1 MRTTSVAHTASI
13 MRRRPSPSSVAPL
26 LYRHLLKLGRT
37 HDRDPALKSLLCF
50 SPEEEYCW
58 DTQCWVAAQDEVDP
72 QRGLLAA
79 ATAYLQGSSYRPER
93 SLQQFVREQFRN
105 EAPDRSTAQQLDLAF
120 AALAALGDNVAH
132 GTSLLRAEEPPPSGA
147 TVGEWCEG
155 DEPQPGSLLIAPA
168 NQLTSSFG
176 RSLVV
181 MLAHS
186 RAGSTGLLLNKPSP
200 LCLMHAS
207 QLLGG
212 TLDSE
217 LCAGVLGDNRIHIG
231 GPVPSPLFVL
241 HPHADLAA
249 ALPPP
254 STVLLGRTPLSRA
267 AVKLPDAGL
276 HVAECDDQ
284 FLREA
289 GNMVAAGDATP
300 EQFKLVLGCAVW
312 GPAQL
317 DGEWRQKSWY
327 CAAPSATAGAAQLSA
342 LALAQPVEAAEGGAE
357 SGADAAA
364 AYHATSQAMAD
375 VAAAQSAER
384 AVEEA
389 IAAAEAAEEDGDQ
402 RSIEEV
408 IEEGEERRRQQLA
421 QRLAQRWE
429 DRHAGLD
436 ARAAEAA
443 DEELKE
449 LDSAE
454 RLHLL
459 HMLLDSEPVPACGR
473 AQWASLLHA
482 LGGEFGAIARLAHAL
497 PTQMAA
503 EGVEVDV

>member
-1 MRTTSVAHTASI
+1 MA
-13 MRRRPSPSSVAPL
+13 RPPSSSVAPL

-50 SPEEEYCW
+50 SPQEEYDW
-58 DTQCWVAAQDEVDP
+58 DTQRWVAPQVEVDP
-72 QRGLLAA
+72 HRGLLAA
-79 ATAYLQGSSYRPER
+79 ATAYLQGPSYRPER

-105 EAPDRSTAQQLDLAF
+105 EASDRSTAQQLDMAF
-120 AALAALGDNVAH
+120 AALAALADNASR
-132 GTSLLRAEEPPPSGA
+132 GTSLLGAEEEPSSRA
-147 TVGEWCEG
+147 TVGEWHDL
-155 DEPQPGSLLIAPA
+155 DELQPGSLLVAPA
-168 NQLTSSFG
+168 DQITSSFG
-176 RSLVV
+176 RALLV

-231 GPVPSPLFVL
+231 GPVTSPLFAL
-241 HPHADLAA
+241 HPHAELTA

-254 STVLLGRTPLSRA
+254 STVLLGRTPLARA
-267 AVKLPDAGL
+267 AANLPDAAGL
-276 HVAECDDQ
+276 HVAECDDH

-289 GNMVAAGDATP
+289 GRMVATGAATP

-312 GPAQL
+312 GPQQL
-317 DGEWRQKSWY
+317 AGEWLQNSWY
-327 CAAPSATAGAAQLSA
+327 GATADATQLSA
-342 LALAQPVEAAEGGAE
+342 LALTQPAEAAEGE
-357 SGADAAA
+357 ADAAA

-375 VAAAQSAER
+375 VAAAHSAEQ

-389 IAAAEAAEEDGDQ
+389 IAAAEAAEDEADQ
-402 RSIEEV
+402 RSIEDV

-421 QRLAQRWE
+421 QRLAQRGG
-429 DRHAGLD
+429 DDHSGLD
-436 ARAAEAA
+436 ARTAEAA
-443 DEELKE
+443 ESDEDLAD
-449 LDSAE
+449 LDGAE

-459 HMLLDSEPVPACGR
+459 HMLLDAEPVPACGR
-473 AQWASLLHA
+473 AQWASVLRA
-482 LGGEFGAIARLAHAL
+482 LGGEYGAIARLAHAL
-497 PTQMAA
+497 PAQMAA
-503 EGVEVDV
+503 EGVEVDE